1 MSNPQYAPYPL
12 RALRDQRL
20 TGLHLRV
27 LGVIAAHDRLNKNGQ
42 GCRAGNKRLAEL
54 SGCHL
59 KSLSPAIKALAE
71 LGYIEA
77 DTNPLNRRSRIYTV
91 IYTDEDAE
99 SFGFRKPARIA
110 RQGCD
115 QEMPQQGEIGNHQP
129 TQNPAIGNHQPTQ
142 TIDNPL
148 NSGRNTNRIY
158 SVKQKI
164 DFVETKE
171 ISCKNAGFSEGARG
185 EVFHQTSQPR
195 AHGSR
200 SIGGVISQLLGPPS
214 VTTLS
219 SQENER
225 INGEAQARIAEKLG
239 SDGQGWLILSSLSD
253 TTVDRLTTKQL
264 TNTLIKNDIAAA
276 LAEAGSGSFP
286 AECYAGSAGARVRYS
301 LGEK

>member
-1 MSNPQYAPYPL
+1 MSNPNYAPYPL

-59 KSLSPAIKALAE
+59 KSLSPALKALAE

-77 DTNPLNRRSRIYTV
+77 NTNPLNRRSRIYTV

-99 SFGFRKPARIA
+99 SFGFKKRSGTE
-110 RQGCD
+110 QHTGD
-115 QEMPQQGEIGNHQP
+115 QVAHIEGGIGNDQP
-129 TQNPAIGNHQPTQ
+129 TQNMGIGNDQPTQ
-142 TIDNPL
+142 TIDNSL
-148 NSGRNTNRIY
+148 NSNGNTNRIY

-164 DFVETKE
+164 DFVETKK
-171 ISCKNAGFSEGARG
+171 ISCKNAGFPEGARG
-185 EVFHQTSQPR
+185 EVFHQASQPR
-195 AHGSR
+195 AYGSR
-200 SIGGVISQLLGPPS
+200 SIGGVVSQLLGPPS

-219 SQENER
+219 PQENER
-225 INGEAQARIAEKLG
+225 INGEAQARIADKLG

-253 TTVDRLTTKQL
+253 ATVDRLTTKQL
-264 TNTLIKNDIAAA
+264 TDTLSKNDIAAA
-276 LAEAGSGSFP
+276 LAEAGGGSFLT
-286 AECYAGSAGARVRYS
+286 EKYAGGAGARVRYS
-301 LGEK
+301 LGSK